1 MVRLIR
7 GLKIFFHQPLIR
19 STNILESKR
28 HGSIVV
34 YSMWHHEGCF
44 LFIWLEHRDL
54 VVLGECVYKGEHPMS
69 GSEVN
74 YLINLGQR
82 KTILRASVV
91 QIGVINTDS
100 PFFTFL

>member
-1 MVRLIR
+1 
-7 GLKIFFHQPLIR
+7 
-19 STNILESKR
+19 
-28 HGSIVV
+28 
-34 YSMWHHEGCF
+34 MWHHEGCF
-44 LFIWLEHRDL
+44 LFIWLEHEDL

-100 PFFTFL
+100 PFFTFLQNNHHVRQPIQIFNFPDKPSC